1 MTKLLGRILWIAI
14 AVAAVLYGIAQAG
27 LRSPWFRVAV
37 ERRLS
42 AAAGME
48 VRVGRIRPTESLN
61 LRISD
66 ISVLEDRAGMEVK
79 VLRVKWT
86 FFARRGFSRI
96 RKIIVE
102 DAVLTMAPDEQ
113 GELLP
118 AFVGERTWEL
128 VSSLTQGRLQNAS
141 ETPDSPFGLGFAPSD
156 TAPAAGGHDGGRMYR
171 EFGGIRNVRLIRG
184 TFSLRDAN
192 GNERAFA
199 KDVDISRKIDF
210 AADGRKVEHW
220 DVQAA
225 MLSAEGMQLPNLDW
239 AADFTEGGGWNV
251 TRFASDS
258 WSDWGPA
265 PSQDEMDCTTEKYR
279 ELFDSI

>member
-1 MTKLLGRILWIAI
+1 MAKLLGRILWIAI
-14 AVAAVLYGIAQAG
+14 AVAAVLYGVAQAG

-42 AAAGME
+42 NAAGME

-86 FFARRGFSRI
+86 FFARRGFSRV

-128 VSSLTQGRLQNAS
+128 VSSLTQGRLQNAA
-141 ETPDSPFGLGFAPSD
+141 ETPGENEGTGFAV
-156 TAPAAGGHDGGRMYR
+156 PADGGKDGGRMYR
-171 EFGGIRNVRLIRG
+171 EFGGIRNVRLLRG

-192 GNERAFA
+192 GNERASA

-210 AADGRKVEHW
+210 GTDGRKVEHW

-239 AADFTEGGGWNV
+239 AADFTEAGGWNI
-251 TRFASDS
+251 TRFSSDG

-265 PSQDEMDCTTEKYR
+265 PSQEEMERTTEKYR

>member
-1 MTKLLGRILWIAI
+1 MAKLLGRILWIAI
-14 AVAAVLYGIAQAG
+14 AVAAVLYGVAQAG

-42 AAAGME
+42 NAAGME

-86 FFARRGFSRI
+86 FFARRGFSRV

-128 VSSLTQGRLQNAS
+128 VSSLTQGRLQNAA
-141 ETPDSPFGLGFAPSD
+141 ETPGENEGTGFAV
-156 TAPAAGGHDGGRMYR
+156 PADGGKDGGRLYR
-171 EFGGIRNVRLIRG
+171 EFGGIRNVRLLRG
-184 TFSLRDAN
+184 TFSLRDSN
-192 GNERAFA
+192 GNERASA

-210 AADGRKVEHW
+210 GADGRKVEHW

-239 AADFTEGGGWNV
+239 TADFTEAGGWNI
-251 TRFASDS
+251 TRFSSDG

-265 PSQDEMDCTTEKYR
+265 PSQEEMERTTEKYR